1 MDTVSEN
8 DRTAVERPIFTKI
21 SNVSEN
27 GVYSVSS
34 NDRTAVERPTFTG
47 ISNVSKNSVDS
58 VSSNDGTAG
67 ATSKPQ
73 VDTSLGAK
81 YCNSPLI
88 PVTGAEG

>member
-1 MDTVSEN
+1 MELST
-8 DRTAVERPIFTKI
+8 FTGI
-21 SNVSEN
+21 SNVSKNE
-27 GVYSVSS
+27 VDSVSK

-47 ISNVSKNSVDS
+47 IRNVSKNVDS

-67 ATSKPQ
+67 ATPKPQ